1 MKLPIEAKQVGGSF
15 LLAQRF
21 GRVVT
26 APLPPALLPALER
39 AQDPAMA
46 QPRAGARRRL
56 LSLLCA
62 RGAGLPGKRG
72 IPLFSFIGFF
82 FSFFPFFFFLSLFLR
97 FPSLSPLSDLFSF
110 IFTFPLNFN
119 AILFLSSSFQDAGC
133 FPPAD

>member
-82 FSFFPFFFFLSLFLR
+82 FSFFPFFFPFPFFFVSPPSPPFLIYFHLFSLFL
-97 FPSLSPLSDLFSF
+97 
-110 IFTFPLNFN
+110 
-119 AILFLSSSFQDAGC
+119 
-133 FPPAD
+133 

>member
-72 IPLFSFIGFF
+72 IPLFSFI
-82 FSFFPFFFFLSLFLR
+82 
-97 FPSLSPLSDLFSF
+97 
-110 IFTFPLNFN
+110 FTFPLNFN